1 MNLKDIKIG
10 VRLGLGFGSILIL
23 TVVLVALGL
32 FNIQK
37 VQGLLFRVVNGDVK
51 KLELTED
58 MKEVIQEEAVDLR
71 NVLLL
76 TNRAEKEK
84 NAEEI
89 KSAGG
94 KFNGILSELG
104 KQCTS
109 SDAKALLLKIEED
122 CKDRNSLID
131 KGIQLALENKTVQAY
146 NLIEKE
152 LRPVGK
158 KCRNDINNLLTFIE
172 EKQKKDI
179 QLEDKTYR
187 TKRNIELGISGIVI
201 IFGIAFAFFTTRSIT
216 NPISDLKGKLE
227 GIAGGDFT
235 VDIKSDRKD
244 EIGELLNSV
253 DSMKLNLKENM
264 LRISDASNHLSS
276 ASEELSATV
285 QQIAKRVDE
294 QAVRANQ
301 VATAGTEM
309 SQTVVDIAKN
319 ASNIASSATDALS
332 VANDGEDVVA
342 KTVNEVQEI
351 ANKVSDT
358 SHVVESLGER
368 SRQIGEIV
376 DVIKDIADQ
385 TNLLALNAAIEAA
398 RAGEQGR
405 GFAVVADEVRKLA
418 EKTTK
423 ATAEIGEMIKTI
435 QDETK
440 GAVSAMDESLQK
452 VGTGVAL
459 SKEAGNALLKIVNSV
474 NSLQSMVQQ
483 IASAT
488 EEMSTASEQ
497 ISGDIDVVA
506 NVSKETASASDQ
518 IAQASV
524 DLAGLSTDLKGIVS
538 QFRLE

>member
-1 MNLKDIKIG
+1 MNLKDMKIG
-10 VRLGLGFGSILIL
+10 LRLGLGFGSILIL
-23 TVVLVALGL
+23 TVILVALGL

-51 KLELTED
+51 KLELSED
-58 MKEVIQEEAVDLR
+58 MKEVIQAEAVDLR

-76 TNRAEKEK
+76 TDRAEKQK

-94 KFNGILSELG
+94 KFKVLLSELR

-109 SDAKALLLKIEED
+109 SDAKALLLKIEDD
-122 CKDRNSLID
+122 CKARDSLVD
-131 KGIQLALENKTVQAY
+131 KGIQLALENKTGEAY

-187 TKRNIELGISGIVI
+187 TKRNIELGISGIVM
-201 IFGIAFAFFTTRSIT
+201 IFGIAFALFTTRSIT

-227 GIAGGDFT
+227 SIAGGDFT

-253 DSMKLNLKENM
+253 DSMKLNLKENI

-285 QQIAKRVDE
+285 QQMAKRVDE

-309 SQTVVDIAKN
+309 SQTVVEIAKN

-332 VANDGEDVVA
+332 VANDGEDVVNR
-342 KTVNEVQEI
+342 TVNEVQEI

-358 SHVVESLGER
+358 SHVVQSLGER

-423 ATAEIGEMIKTI
+423 ATTEIGGMIKTI
-435 QDETK
+435 QEETN

-452 VGTGVAL
+452 VETGVAL
-459 SKEAGNALLKIVNSV
+459 STGAGNALLKIVDSV
-474 NSLQSMVQQ
+474 NSLQSMVQH

-488 EEMSTASEQ
+488 EEMSTVSEQ

-518 IAQASV
+518 IAQASQ

>member
-1 MNLKDIKIG
+1 M
-10 VRLGLGFGSILIL
+10 V
-23 TVVLVALGL
+23 
-32 FNIQK
+32 
-37 VQGLLFRVVNGDVK
+37 
-51 KLELTED
+51 
-58 MKEVIQEEAVDLR
+58 QEEAVDLR
-71 NVLLL
+71 NLLLL
-76 TNRAEKEK
+76 TDRAEKQK

-89 KSAGG
+89 KSARE
-94 KFNGILSELG
+94 KFNGLLSGLR

-109 SDAKALLLKIEED
+109 SDTKALLLRIEED
-122 CKDRNSLID
+122 CKVRDSMVDRA
-131 KGIQLALENKTVQAY
+131 IQLSLENKTGEAY
-146 NLIEKE
+146 NLLEKD

-158 KCRNDINNLLTFIE
+158 KCRNDINNLLTSIK

-187 TKRNIELGISGIVI
+187 TQRNIELDISGIVI
-201 IFGIAFAFFTTRSIT
+201 IFGIAFALFTTRSIT

-227 GIAGGDFT
+227 SIAGGDFT

-244 EIGELLNSV
+244 EIGKLLNSV
-253 DSMKLNLKENM
+253 DSMKLNLKKNI

-276 ASEELSATV
+276 ASEELSATI

-319 ASNIASSATDALS
+319 ASNIASSASDALS

-368 SRQIGEIV
+368 SKQIGEIV

-385 TNLLALNAAIEAA
+385 TNLLALNATIEAA
-398 RAGEQGR
+398 RAGEQER

-418 EKTTK
+418 EKTTR
-423 ATAEIGEMIKTI
+423 ATAEISEMIKTI
-435 QDETK
+435 QEETN
-440 GAVSAMDESLQK
+440 GAVSAMEDSLQK

-459 SKEAGNALLKIVNSV
+459 SKEAGNALLKIVGSV

-488 EEMSTASEQ
+488 
-497 ISGDIDVVA
+497 
-506 NVSKETASASDQ
+506 
-518 IAQASV
+518 
-524 DLAGLSTDLKGIVS
+524 
-538 QFRLE
+538 

>member
-10 VRLGLGFGSILIL
+10 LRLGLGFGSILIL

-51 KLELTED
+51 KLELAED

-94 KFNGILSELG
+94 KFNGLLSELG

>member
-10 VRLGLGFGSILIL
+10 LRLGLGFGSILIL
-23 TVVLVALGL
+23 TVVLVAIGL

-37 VQGLLFRVVNGDVK
+37 VQGLLFRVVNSDVK
-51 KLELTED
+51 KLELAED
-58 MKEVIQEEAVDLR
+58 MKEMIQEEAVDLR
-71 NVLLL
+71 NILLL
-76 TNRAEKEK
+76 TDRAEKEK

-89 KSAGG
+89 KSAGR
-94 KFNGILSELG
+94 KFNGILSELR

-109 SDAKALLLKIEED
+109 SDAKALLLKIEDD
-122 CKDRNSLID
+122 CKVRDSLID
-131 KGIQLALENKTVQAY
+131 KGIQLALENKTVQAH
-146 NLIEKE
+146 NLLEKE
-152 LRPVGK
+152 LRSVGK
-158 KCRNDINNLLTFIE
+158 KCRDDIDNLLTFIE

-187 TKRNIELGISGIVI
+187 IQRNIELGIGGIVI

-216 NPISDLKGKLE
+216 HPITDLKERLVR
-227 GIAGGDFT
+227 IAGGDFT
-235 VDIKSDRKD
+235 VDIRSDRKD

-253 DSMKLNLKENM
+253 DSMKSNLKKNM
-264 LRISDASNHLSS
+264 LRILDASNHLSS
-276 ASEELSATV
+276 ASEELSTTV

-332 VANDGEDVVA
+332 IAKDGEDVVA

-358 SHVVESLGER
+358 SHVVQSLGER

-423 ATAEIGEMIKTI
+423 ATTEIGEMIKTI
-435 QDETK
+435 QEETK
-440 GAVSAMDESLQK
+440 GAVSAMEESLQK
-452 VGTGVAL
+452 VETGVAL

-474 NSLQSMVQQ
+474 SSLQSMVQQ

-488 EEMSTASEQ
+488 EEMSTVSEQ

-518 IAQASV
+518 IAQASQ
-524 DLAGLSTDLKGIVS
+524 DLARLSTDLKGIVS